1 METLELIFTIILGLV
16 MLFAGYRIKKIT
28 FFIAWFIIGHYI
40 MKTYLMGP
48 INSAVPE
55 IAANGIYQTL
65 LPIAGG
71 VLLGCL
77 GFTIEKLCVAG
88 ITLGAT
94 MMITTQYF
102 GTEVQTLL
110 IGLVIGVILAGVAT
124 ALMKPA
130 YIVATSAMGAY
141 LLTIALIQIVTAV
154 NLQPYYFLVLL
165 AFAAIGITTQFST
178 TRGVH

>member
-40 MKTYLMGP
+40 MRTYLMGP
-48 INSAVPE
+48 INNAVPE
-55 IAANGIYQTL
+55 IAANSIYQAL

-88 ITLGAT
+88 ITLGST

-130 YIVATSAMGAY
+130 YIVSTSAMGAY
-141 LLTIALIQIVTAV
+141 LLTISLIQIVTAI
-154 NLQPYYFLVLL
+154 NLQPYYFLILL

-178 TRGVH
+178 TRGMH